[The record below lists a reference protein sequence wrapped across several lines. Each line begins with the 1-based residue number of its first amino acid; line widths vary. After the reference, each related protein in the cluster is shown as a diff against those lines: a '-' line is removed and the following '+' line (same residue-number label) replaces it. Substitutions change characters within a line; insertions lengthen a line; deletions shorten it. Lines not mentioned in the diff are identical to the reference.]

1 MSLPPGQRYIGYFPR
16 FGTHFSEPPP
26 RISEPAMIRIEGA
39 VARGLEVPVSR
50 LAELDRR
57 TITADF
63 HCVAGWSAQDL
74 HWGGVAFRRFYEAV
88 IIPEAQPEPGVTHI
102 LFQGVDGYHS
112 TLTLDDAFEDD
123 VLLADQL
130 GEAALNGNHGAPVRL
145 VSPKQYGYKST
156 KHLCCIELHTRALPD
171 GHEKA
176 APGFLLN
183 LLGPHPRARVSQEER
198 HRYLPAWALRRI
210 YWKIWEARSGSRR

>member
-50 LAELDRR
+50 LAELERR

-63 HCVAGWSAQDL
+63 HCVAGWTAQDL
-74 HWGGVAFRRFYEAV
+74 HWSGVAFRKFYEAV
-88 IIPEAQPEPGVTHI
+88 IIPEAQPKPGVTHI
-102 LFQGVDGYHS
+102 LFQGVDGYRS
-112 TLTLDDAFEDD
+112 TLMLDDAFEDD

-176 APGFLLN
+176 APGFLLS